1 MKTIVVDPG
10 KAAIVNPMDYLDR
23 EKMGLLQKAVV
34 VISIFLMGMDGFD
47 VLSISFASPG
57 IAQEWGTTKAALGIV
72 LSMELI
78 GMSIGSFFLGG
89 TADTMGR
96 RPTLLGCLIVMSA
109 GMFLVTTA
117 TNPLQLCIWRI
128 LVGLGI
134 GGMLSCTNAI
144 TAEFSNT
151 RHRSLCISLM
161 AIGYPLGGTIGGF
174 FASRLLE
181 THDWRA
187 VFYLGTAITTV
198 LIPVVYFWVPESVHW
213 LARKQPR
220 NALNKVNVIM
230 HKMGHPGIT
239 ALPELAQE
247 ERKKSVSDIF
257 SPALIRLTLLLTL
270 AYFLHITTF
279 YFILKWAPKIVV
291 DLGFTASTAGSVLVW
306 ANMGGALGGLI
317 FGFLTT
323 HMNLKKLTVSILVL
337 ASIFVTLFGHTPS
350 ELNYLRL
357 FAALAVFFGNA
368 GVVAMFSILA
378 LAYPTHARAVGTG
391 FVIGT
396 GRLGAVLSPVLVGVM
411 FQSGA
416 GLPTVAFVMGL
427 GALLA
432 AAVLLLPAVKLK
444 DAAR

>member
-10 KAAIVNPMDYLDR
+10 KAAIANPMDYLDR
-23 EKMGLLQKAVV
+23 EKMSLLQKAVV

-128 LVGLGI
+128 IVGLGI

-181 THDWRA
+181 THDWRS
-187 VFYLGTAITTV
+187 VFYLGTAVTTA
-198 LIPVVYFWVPESVHW
+198 LIPVVYFWIPESVHW

-220 NALNKVNVIM
+220 NAVNRINVIM
-230 HKMGHPGIT
+230 GKMGHPGIID
-239 ALPELAQE
+239 LPELAQD
-247 ERKKSVSDIF
+247 ERKKSVGDIF
-257 SPALIRLTLLLTL
+257 SPALISLTLMLTL

-279 YFILKWAPKIVV
+279 YFILKWAPKIVA
-291 DLGFTASTAGSVLVW
+291 DLGFKASTAGSVLVW

-323 HMNLKKLTVSILVL
+323 RMNLKKLTVSILVL
-337 ASIFVTLFGHTPS
+337 ASVFVTLFGHTPP
-350 ELNYLRL
+350 ELNYLRML
-357 FAALAVFFGNA
+357 AALAVFFGNA

-378 LAYPTHARAVGTG
+378 SAYPTHARAVGTG

-416 GLPTVAFVMGL
+416 SLPTVAFVMGL

-432 AAVLLLPAVKLK
+432 AMVLLAPAVKLGG
-444 DAAR
+444 ANR